1 MLTTLLAAS
10 LLHQVVLLEL
20 PEKSAPL
27 PPGNQLALSD
37 LDLLIPHQANLR
49 ISEMVQKI
57 LGLPDDRVYN
67 NIQKYGN
74 TTAATIPIALDE
86 CRKSGRIRP
95 GQLICFVGLGA
106 GFHWGAA
113 LMRA

>member
-1 MLTTLLAAS
+1 MRMPE
-10 LLHQVVLLEL
+10 VVQEL
-20 PEKSAPL
+20 CN
-27 PPGNQLALSD
+27 NQGVSVD
-37 LDLLIPHQANLR
+37 EIDLLIAHQANLR
-49 ISEMVQKI
+49 ISEGVQRA

-95 GQLICFVGLGA
+95 GQLVCFVGLGS